1 MRLSRRAALNGVQLD
16 ELHSA
21 IVIRGI
27 DTGVPKE
34 TINAVNRMGGAGQ
47 RITTQHW
54 ETLDVGVDFAIDVP
68 KKNLALR
75 RQIWEDVMAWAIPG
89 GWLTVDHLPD
99 RRLWA
104 DKVILPGSGDL
115 REWAESFRLTFR
127 AYSVPFWQTVNPAVV
142 AARGVSSWSGTL
154 GVPGHFRTVADVTF
168 HNNGSTCD
176 SFTVNCG
183 GNVITLSGIAL
194 SSGADLKIFHGTDG
208 LLRMTA
214 GGVSVYNKRTAGSAD
229 DLYLDPGTAAISITA
244 PQAGNVTVECYGRF
258 A

>member
-1 MRLSRRAALNGVQLD
+1 MILSRRVALNGVQLD
-16 ELHSA
+16 GIHSA
-21 IVIRGI
+21 VVIRGV

-34 TINAVNRMGGAGQ
+34 SIQAVNRMGGAGQ
-47 RITTQHW
+47 RVTTQHW
-54 ETLDVGVDFAIDVP
+54 ETLDVSVDFAINVP
-68 KKNLALR
+68 AGQMALR
-75 RQIWEDVMAWAIPG
+75 RQIWESVMEWAIPG

-99 RRLWA
+99 RRMWA

-115 REWAESFRLTFR
+115 REWTESFRLTFR

-168 HNNGSTCD
+168 HNNGSTCT
-176 SFTVNCG
+176 SFSVNCG
-183 GNVITLSGIAL
+183 GNVITLSGISLA
-194 SSGADLKIFHGTDG
+194 SGADLRIFHGTDG

-214 GGVSVYNKRTAGSAD
+214 GGASVYNKRSAGSAD